1 MNWEEAATRLA
12 ERSRYD
18 HLSHA
23 DVTIDNVLVYLAR
36 TVLGEPAHP
45 FTESEVDEIL
55 GARTPTSISRGMRA
69 LAAMCFGRWSVA
81 KQLLDKPLSTK
92 PLPNRN
98 NARDA
103 SALARQLGTAVEMR
117 ASSACVAAS
126 MAGLRDA
133 FIAGSSTHY
142 DPRLALVAA
151 HLYLHQIAPAD
162 DVPAACRAWLETGVL
177 PQHES
182 HSTDDIRVKIFE
194 AHQPELADAGL
205 LSRLSTNLAAA
216 ANFQPPTDS
225 FTASAVKL
233 FVAGWTL
240 PEGWERAVEPDARA
254 WLGGASTPAECEQT
268 RDKIAY
274 RVRSSAHSRR
284 LAPHHKRDSLI
295 EALWLGQRPEV
306 VALSGRKE
314 LAAFKP
320 GKIFGADARAL
331 VRYLAA
337 AVEARARPADV
348 ADAWHAFLAGRPPFT
363 ANYGH
368 DYIGWRHV
376 AMLQSVITEQLGGG
390 KPEDVGPALRAT
402 VTGSLA

>member
-1 MNWEEAATRLA
+1 MNWDEAATRLA
-12 ERSRYD
+12 ERSRHD
-18 HLSHA
+18 RLSHA

-45 FTESEVDEIL
+45 FTEIEVDEIL
-55 GARTPTSISRGMRA
+55 GARTSTSISKGMRA
-69 LAAMCFGRWSVA
+69 LAAMCFRRVSVA
-81 KQLLDKPLSTK
+81 EQLLDKPLGHK
-92 PLPNRN
+92 ALPNRN
-98 NARDA
+98 NSANA
-103 SALARQLGTAVEMR
+103 SALAYQLATAVAAR
-117 ASSACVAAS
+117 APSACVAAS

-133 FIAGSSTHY
+133 FIAGSSGY

-151 HLYLHQIAPAD
+151 HLYLHQIAPVD
-162 DVPAACRAWLETGVL
+162 DVPAACRVWLETGVL
-177 PQHES
+177 PQHQS
-182 HSTDDIRVKIFE
+182 QSTDDVRIKVFE
-194 AHQPELADAGL
+194 AHQQELADVGL

-216 ANFQPPTDS
+216 ATFEPPTDS

-240 PEGWERAVEPDARA
+240 PDGWERAVEPDARA
-254 WLGGASTPAECEQT
+254 WLGGSSTSAECELT

-274 RVRSSAHSRR
+274 RVRSAALSRR

-320 GKIFGADARAL
+320 GKLFGGDARAL

-337 AVEARARPADV
+337 AVEERARPADV

-363 ANYGH
+363 YDTGH

-376 AMLQSVITEQLGGG
+376 AMLQSVITERLGGG
-390 KPEDVGPALRAT
+390 SPADVGTQLRAT
-402 VTGSLA
+402 ITGSLAR